1 MLKKILPFVWILCF
15 SLPAAAQCISG
26 NCNNGYGVALFPEK
40 GKARYNGN
48 FLHQK
53 PHGFGKAEYGD
64 GSIYEG
70 QWENGKWHGQ
80 GTMTLASGTQLV
92 GTWKDSRFMGSDP
105 AFAADQKR
113 MARPA
118 KTTVPTLQSTSLA
131 TKKKE
136 LPKITTETITDTT
149 PIKTSVTTTVTITTT
164 SATEPVKVEPTI
176 AEETDDEEEETPV
189 VTIIPKPVP
198 PLSMPSTPSKQREV
212 PKLGTPQYGKPKS
225 QVWVMSVGV
234 AAYKNPRIALKY
246 PQSDALEMQGLW
258 RGPEGGSLDYD
269 HIMVLTNDRATRRN
283 ILDSMRVLFAKA
295 GEDDMVVF
303 YFSGHGLKGAFLP
316 HDYDDNDVKIEYSE
330 INDLLSAC
338 PAKHKL
344 VIGDACFVGSLWA
357 SKSIEPSLFKEKE
370 DEKNEGFFR
379 ELNRSAPGTAF
390 LLSSSADEESF
401 EISSYG
407 RSIFTHYILEGLKG
421 AANSNDDDIITVT
434 ELFEYAE
441 ANVRLLAAR
450 VKKEQT
456 PLMRGTFDPNMPVAM
471 KRGN

>member
-1 MLKKILPFVWILCF
+1 MLKNTLFLLLLLGLSF
-15 SLPAAAQCISG
+15 ALDAQCISG
-26 NCNNGYGVALFPEK
+26 NCDNGYGVALFPEK
-40 GKARYNGN
+40 GKARYNGQFHN
-48 FLHQK
+48 KK

-70 QWENGKWHGQ
+70 NWDNGKWQGQ
-80 GTMTLASGTQLV
+80 GTMTLASGTRLT
-92 GTWKDSRFMGSDP
+92 GTWQDSRFMGSDP
-105 AFAADQKR
+105 KFAADQKPI
-113 MARPA
+113 ARPA
-118 KTTVPTLQSTSLA
+118 ATTVPSAATS
-131 TKKKE
+131 
-136 LPKITTETITDTT
+136 TDTSVV
-149 PIKTSVTTTVTITTT
+149 PIKLTTTTAVE
-164 SATEPVKVEPTI
+164 TEEM
-176 AEETDDEEEETPV
+176 EEEEEEVTTPT
-189 VTIIPKPVP
+189 TIPRPVP
-198 PLSMPSTPSKQREV
+198 PLSMPSTPSKKREI
-212 PKLGTPQYGKPKS
+212 PEAAPQYGKPKP

-283 ILDSMRVLFAKA
+283 ILDSMKVLFARAK
-295 GEDDMVVF
+295 EEDMVVF

-316 HDYDDNDVKIEYSE
+316 HDYDDNDVKIEYTE
-330 INDLLSAC
+330 LNDLLSAC

-357 SKSIEPSLFKEKE
+357 SKSVEGGIFKEEADDK
-370 DEKNEGFFR
+370 KEGFFR
-379 ELNRSAPGTAF
+379 ELNRSAAGTAF

-421 AANSNDDDIITVT
+421 AANANGDDIITVT

-441 ANVRLLAAR
+441 SNVRVLAAR

-456 PLMRGTFDPNMPVAM
+456 PILRGAFDPNMPVAM
-471 KRGN
+471 KRQ

>member
-1 MLKKILPFVWILCF
+1 MIRIGFTILLLLF
-15 SLPAAAQCISG
+15 SSYAAHTQCVSG

-40 GKARYNGN
+40 GKARYNGQFQN
-48 FLHQK
+48 KK
-53 PHGFGKAEYGD
+53 PHGFGKATYGD

-70 QWENGKWHGQ
+70 EWLNGKWHGQ
-80 GTMTLASGTQLV
+80 GTMTLASGTQLT
-92 GTWKDSRFMGSDP
+92 GIWKDSRFLGSDR
-105 AFAADQKR
+105 AFANDAKPII
-113 MARPA
+113 RPA
-118 KTTVPTLQSTSLA
+118 TSTVPT
-131 TKKKE
+131 TKVT
-136 LPKITTETITDTT
+136 TTETTPSTSSVQPPVSNSAQIAVSPADTL
-149 PIKTSVTTTVTITTT
+149 PNQM
-164 SATEPVKVEPTI
+164 A
-176 AEETDDEEEETPV
+176 ETDESDDDEPATS
-189 VTIIPKPVP
+189 IIPKPIP
-198 PLSMPSTPSKQREV
+198 PLSMPSTPSKTRANL
-212 PKLGTPQYGKPKS
+212 LGTPQYGKPKP

-234 AAYKNPRIALKY
+234 AAYKNPRITLKY

-283 ILDSMRVLFAKA
+283 ILDSMKVLFAKA
-295 GEDDMVVF
+295 GENDMVIF

-316 HDYDDNDVKIEYSE
+316 HDYDDNDVRIDYTE
-330 INDLLSAC
+330 INDLLTAC

-357 SKSIEPSLFKEKE
+357 SKSITDASKKETI

-421 AANSNDDDIITVT
+421 AANANDDEIITVT

-456 PLMRGTFDPNMPVAM
+456 PLMRGVFDPNMPVAM
-471 KRGN
+471 KRQ

>member
-1 MLKKILPFVWILCF
+1 MLKNCF
-15 SLPAAAQCISG
+15 LFAFLLLNSIAINAQCVSG
-26 NCNNGYGVALFPEK
+26 DCNNGYGVALFPEK
-40 GKARYNGN
+40 GKARYNGQFQN
-48 FLHQK
+48 QK

-70 QWENGKWHGQ
+70 VWQNGKWHGQ
-80 GTMTLASGTQLV
+80 GTMTLASGTRLT

-105 AFAADQKR
+105 AFAADQKP
-113 MARPA
+113 MPH
-118 KTTVPTLQSTSLA
+118 PTST
-131 TKKKE
+131 
-136 LPKITTETITDTT
+136 TT
-149 PIKTSVTTTVTITTT
+149 PTPNST
-164 SATEPVKVEPTI
+164 SATPPKKLVEPI
-176 AEETDDEEEETPV
+176 ETDEEEEEEVQTKPV
-189 VTIIPKPVP
+189 PKPVP
-198 PLSMPSTPSKQREV
+198 PISMPSTPSKQRES
-212 PKLGTPQYGKPKS
+212 LLEAPQYGKPKP

-283 ILDSMRVLFAKA
+283 ILDSMRVLFARA
-295 GEDDMVVF
+295 GENDMVIF

-330 INDLLSAC
+330 LNELLAAC

-344 VIGDACFVGSLWA
+344 VIGDACFVGSLWV
-357 SKSIEPSLFKEKE
+357 SKSVEPNSFKQSEE
-370 DEKNEGFFR
+370 DKNEGFFR
-379 ELNRSAPGTAF
+379 ELSRSAPGTAF

-421 AANSNDDDIITVT
+421 AANANGDDIITVT

-441 ANVRLLAAR
+441 ANVRVLAAR

-456 PLMRGTFDPNMPVAM
+456 PLLRGIFDPNMPVAM
-471 KRGN
+471 KRQ

>member
-1 MLKKILPFVWILCF
+1 MLKKFLLPLLFLTTTLVV
-15 SLPAAAQCISG
+15 SAQCISG

-40 GKARYNGN
+40 GKARYNGQFVN
-48 FLHQK
+48 QK
-53 PHGFGKAEYGD
+53 PQGFGKAEYGD

-70 QWENGKWHGQ
+70 EWLNGKWHGQ
-80 GTMTLASGTQLV
+80 GTMTLASGTKLT
-92 GTWKDSRFMGSDP
+92 GTWQDSRYMGYDP

-113 MARPA
+113 KTRPVEA
-118 KTTVPTLQSTSLA
+118 TVPTPNKVDTLSPSTSA
-131 TKKKE
+131 VNPPTN
-136 LPKITTETITDTT
+136 
-149 PIKTSVTTTVTITTT
+149 VN
-164 SATEPVKVEPTI
+164 EP
-176 AEETDDEEEETPV
+176 EESDEDDEIV
-189 VTIIPKPVP
+189 GVPKPK
-198 PLSMPSTPSKQREV
+198 PLFSMPSTPLKHLDTTNT
-212 PKLGTPQYGKPKS
+212 PPQYGKPKS

-295 GEDDMVVF
+295 HENDMVVF

-330 INDLLSAC
+330 INDLLAAC

-357 SKSIEPSLFKEKE
+357 SKSVETSLFKKTEE
-370 DEKNEGFFR
+370 EKNEGFFR

-456 PLMRGTFDPNMPVAM
+456 PMLRGTFDPQMPVAM
-471 KRGN
+471 KRQ